1 MGVVDKGAK
10 AAVKG
15 KEAAV
20 KGFNSLKKALKL
32 SDDLPLER
40 AAEAADPAVLNK
52 VDELL
57 AGQGIDPKSIGTYED
72 KIKTLITKP
81 DAYAEYRKTLNEV
94 YGKGDSRSSEAGFGK
109 QDWFHGTTVPIDEF
123 KNEALGLSTGAQSAK
138 KGFFFAGDAPT
149 AGNYADLAAD
159 KGVIREGDKI
169 TTRALSETA
178 DLHNEAYDKAK
189 DLQFE
194 ISTAIENNMR
204 QGERN
209 HNTWKLIRQIE
220 QRADPQEMAERLPEL
235 KEKIKKG
242 DAFIEANELKS
253 NQLANEIK
261 SINDK
266 IYSQGQNVL
275 PVKLRAGDGKVHVK
289 DYKGQGYRDTT
300 YADEMTKA
308 QEKGNSGVLFKNT
321 YDPADPNNRVQQN
334 IAAVFNP
341 EQIRSKFAAFD
352 PALNKSKWIMAGT
365 AGAALTMRPEE
376 SEASMSKYDNLRKMI
391 KMGDIGFDTAQDGA
405 DTIIK
410 LPGDKTFNVT
420 SDKGDSLQM
429 AQDLVYGR
437 KPVTGGEPGKIAP
450 TEDVAGAM
458 ERSLEQT
465 DVGIPNKAGFN
476 QAPQQKNAFEKTM
489 HAISAPQRY
498 VMDKAA
504 GALGVQGDKENSE
517 KSAQNIVEG
526 LANRM
531 GIPEDS
537 TLGNAAKAGAV
548 AGLEVFGDPL
558 GVLPVGK
565 AASLVGKAKKS
576 AYPALKRMFSVGNTK
591 FPASNAAEAM
601 KVKDALVQSGK
612 ESSEAV
618 IRDLERN

>member
-10 AAVKG
+10 AT
-15 KEAAV
+15 V

-94 YGKGDSRSSEAGFGK
+94 YGKGDSRFSEA
-109 QDWFHGTTVPIDEF
+109 
-123 KNEALGLSTGAQSAK
+123 
-138 KGFFFAGDAPT
+138 
-149 AGNYADLAAD
+149 
-159 KGVIREGDKI
+159 
-169 TTRALSETA
+169 
-178 DLHNEAYDKAK
+178 
-189 DLQFE
+189 
-194 ISTAIENNMR
+194 
-204 QGERN
+204 
-209 HNTWKLIRQIE
+209 
-220 QRADPQEMAERLPEL
+220 
-235 KEKIKKG
+235 
-242 DAFIEANELKS
+242 
-253 NQLANEIK
+253 
-261 SINDK
+261 
-266 IYSQGQNVL
+266 
-275 PVKLRAGDGKVHVK
+275 
-289 DYKGQGYRDTT
+289 
-300 YADEMTKA
+300 
-308 QEKGNSGVLFKNT
+308 
-321 YDPADPNNRVQQN
+321 
-334 IAAVFNP
+334 
-341 EQIRSKFAAFD
+341 
-352 PALNKSKWIMAGT
+352 
-365 AGAALTMRPEE
+365 
-376 SEASMSKYDNLRKMI
+376 
-391 KMGDIGFDTAQDGA
+391 GFDTAQDGA

-437 KPVTGGEPGKIAP
+437 KPVMGGEPGKIAP
-450 TEDVAGAM
+450 TEEVAGAM

-476 QAPQQKNAFEKTM
+476 QAPPQKSMFDKTM
-489 HAISAPQRY
+489 SAISAPQRY
-498 VMDKAA
+498 VMNKAA
-504 GALGVQGDKENSE
+504 GALGVKGDKEDSE

-526 LANRM
+526 LAGRM

-558 GVLPVGK
+558 GLIPVGK
-565 AASLVGKAKKS
+565 AASMVGKAKKS